1 MKGTMKGTIKG
12 TMKTIIL
19 GFMLA
24 VSNGLFAAEF
34 EDVGSLNFEN
44 SGAEAAQSHFH
55 RGIGFL
61 HSFGFKQAIGEFQ
74 KAQEADPDFALAY
87 WGESLCYNHPLISEW
102 NRQTPIDILQR
113 LGETPEQRQ
122 VKAKS
127 AREQGFVTAVEALF
141 NGDGDISQRRL
152 AYKDAMQQLYAQF
165 PEDDEVAAFYAL
177 SLLSAARA
185 SGDDMMRMNILAGSI
200 ATRLFNKNSNHPGA
214 AHYVI
219 HSFDDPLHAP
229 LALEAAQKFAQIS
242 PAVSHARHMP
252 THIFIQHG
260 MWQDVSTSNQS
271 AYDAAKDLW
280 QPGDAVGDMVHALDW
295 GQYGDLQLG
304 DNEKAK
310 LWITRLESI
319 AEQNSGQEGS
329 LARVRSRYII
339 ETEEWQALEITD
351 QSATVSLLAA
361 GMSAIHLGDMKTAEQ
376 AQELLEA
383 KVEAAEKRGKGA
395 YREGPIPTKVMY
407 REIAALVS
415 LAKGDEEQAL
425 ALLEE
430 GIELTGQ
437 LPPPNGTA
445 NPLKPVH
452 ELYAEVLSQLGRFE
466 EAIALFESSLARTP
480 NRSRSLLGLAR
491 TYAKLGDED
500 AAAKLYRKL
509 AEIRKGAETKDLAE
523 AEQYLSM
530 VNH

>member
-1 MKGTMKGTIKG
+1 
-12 TMKTIIL
+12 MKTFL
-19 GFMLA
+19 LVLL
-24 VSNGLFAAEF
+24 VSASNLLFAADLR
-34 EDVGSLNFEN
+34 DVGSLSFEN
-44 SGAEAAQSHFH
+44 SGAEAAQPHFL
-55 RGIGFL
+55 RGVGFL
-61 HSFGFKQAIGEFQ
+61 HSFGWKQAIGEFQ
-74 KAQEADPDFALAY
+74 KAQQADPDFALAY

-113 LGETPEQRQ
+113 LGATLEVRLA
-122 VKAKS
+122 KAKTE
-127 AREQGFVTAVEALF
+127 REKGFITAVEALF
-141 NGDGDISQRRL
+141 NGPGDISQRRI
-152 AYKDAMQQLYAQF
+152 AYKDAMQQHYAQF
-165 PEDDEVAAFYAL
+165 PDDDEVAAFYAL

-185 SGDDMMRMNILAGSI
+185 SGDDLMRMNIFAGSI
-200 ATRLFNKNSNHPGA
+200 ASRLYRKNSNHPGA

-229 LALEAAQKFAQIS
+229 LALDAAQKFARIA

-280 QPGDAVGDMVHALDW
+280 EPGDAVGDMVHALDW

-304 DNEKAK
+304 NNEKAK

-319 AEQNSGQEGS
+319 AEQNSGQAGS

-339 ETEEWQALEITD
+339 ETEQWQALEVSEE
-351 QSATVSLLAA
+351 SATTSLLAA
-361 GMSAIHLGDMKTAEQ
+361 GLSAIHLGDLKTAEQ
-376 AQELLEA
+376 VQALLAA

-415 LAKGDEEQAL
+415 LAKGNEEQAL
-425 ALLEE
+425 AFLEE
-430 GIELTGQ
+430 GLELTGQ

-466 EAIALFESSLARTP
+466 EAIGLYESALARMP

-509 AEIRKGAETKDLAE
+509 AEIRKDAQTEDLAE

-530 VNH
+530 MTH

>member
-1 MKGTMKGTIKG
+1 
-12 TMKTIIL
+12 MKTFL
-19 GFMLA
+19 LVLL
-24 VSNGLFAAEF
+24 VSASNLLFAADLR
-34 EDVGSLNFEN
+34 DVGSLSFEN

-55 RGIGFL
+55 RGVGFL

-113 LGETPEQRQ
+113 LGTTLEQRL
-122 VKAKS
+122 VKANTQ
-127 AREQGFVTAVEALF
+127 REQGFIRAVEALF
-141 NGDGDISQRRL
+141 NGPGDISQRRI
-152 AYKDAMQQLYAQF
+152 AYKDAMQTLYAQF
-165 PEDDEVAAFYAL
+165 PDNDEVAAFYAL

-185 SGDDMMRMNILAGSI
+185 SGDDLMKMNIFAGSI
-200 ATRLFNKNSNHPGA
+200 ATRLFNKNNNHPGA

-229 LALEAAQKFAQIS
+229 LALEAAQKFARIA

-260 MWQDVSTSNQS
+260 MWQQVSTSNQS
-271 AYDAAKDLW
+271 AFDAAKDLW
-280 QPGDAVGDMVHALDW
+280 EPGDAVGDMVHALDW

-319 AEQNSGQEGS
+319 AEQNDGQEGS
-329 LARVRSRYII
+329 LEKVRARYVV
-339 ETEEWQALEITD
+339 ETEDWQIMAVSD
-351 QSATVSLLAA
+351 QSTAASLLAA
-361 GMSAIHLGDMKTAEQ
+361 GLSAIHLDDLKAAEN
-376 AQELLEA
+376 ARELLAA
-383 KVEAAEKRGKGA
+383 KVVAMEKRGKGA
-395 YREGPIPTKVMY
+395 YREGPVPTKIMY
-407 REIAALVS
+407 QEIAALVS
-415 LAKGDEEQAL
+415 LAEGEEAQAL

-430 GIELTGQ
+430 GVELTKQ

-445 NPLKPVH
+445 NPIKPVH
-452 ELYAEVLSQLGRFE
+452 ELYAEVLSELGRFDQS
-466 EAIALFESSLARTP
+466 IALFKGSLARTP

-491 TYAKLGDED
+491 TYVKLGDEE
-500 AAAKLYRKL
+500 AAAQLYRRL
-509 AEIRKGAETKDLAE
+509 AEIRKGSNTKDLQE

-530 VNH
+530 AQR